1 MTKAKTKSRR
11 VWLPLDADGQPQLD
25 LASLTRDGAKSL
37 AEIDTGIDW
46 DELHSDGWRVVP
58 ATLTWTPPAKAPTK
72 RRAKR

>member
-11 VWLPLDADGQPQLD
+11 VWLGVHPSFPDPILRWSRATMDRA
-25 LASLTRDGAKSL
+25 
-37 AEIDTGIDW
+37 IDW
-46 DELHSDGWRVVP
+46 YAGHDTPGIVAVP